1 MGAIYRREMGAFFSS
16 AIAYIFLGVF
26 FAISGFF
33 FVNSTLAYATTD
45 LTGTFGSIFLILVF
59 LIPLMT
65 MKLFSEEKRQRT
77 EQGLLTA
84 PIGLTSI
91 VLGKYFAALTLYTIG
106 ISIFLVFGL
115 ILEFFGT
122 VAWAS
127 VLSNFVALFF
137 LGAAFIAVTL
147 FVSTLTEN
155 QVISAILGFLSL
167 LVLYLMDSIA
177 SAISVEFISDILKT
191 LSFYSRYNEFVTGL
205 FNLSSVLFFV
215 SVAVV
220 FNFLAVRVFEKRRG
234 S

>member
-1 MGAIYRREMGAFFSS
+1 
-16 AIAYIFLGVF
+16 
-26 FAISGFF
+26 
-33 FVNSTLAYATTD
+33 
-45 LTGTFGSIFLILVF
+45 
-59 LIPLMT
+59 MT

-220 FNFLAVRVFEKRRG
+220 FNFLSVRVFEKRRW

>member
-33 FVNSTLAYATTD
+33 FVNFTLAYATTD

-220 FNFLAVRVFEKRRG
+220 FNFLSVRVFEKRRW